1 MEQIAV
7 ISSPR
12 LVRVD
17 GGGGWL
23 HWGYPDIHKNHD
35 FNYNIS
41 WSFFFGF
48 GTQKTCTKKTSNTWV
63 ILCDGAEIAA
73 ENSHALKQETSIWH
87 RAIHG
92 SAGIKGFIG
101 KSNLIQCAST
111 ILLGWKRSSFLPQT
125 FKPNTVFPAR
135 EPWETLF
142 FSTKKQPSVTLH
154 DSSAAA
160 LHALQD
166 MLVSTRLTPSQRWT
180 LLESSKRSL
189 FCFFFGVFQSLFWK
203 TCFSFPQWQRVSG
216 HGDYTSIYQRLYYY
230 TIWIMIAA
238 IWTSLSTR
246 T

>member
-63 ILCDGAEIAA
+63 ILCDGAEIAS
-73 ENSHALKQETSIWH
+73 ENSRALKQETSIWH

-111 ILLGWKRSSFLPQT
+111 
-125 FKPNTVFPAR
+125 
-135 EPWETLF
+135 F
-142 FSTKKQPSVTLH
+142 FVGLKKKQFPPSKLQTQHVFSSKRTLGNLVFH
-154 DSSAAA
+154 QQNNQVLPFTIPQQVPFIPSCPS
-160 LHALQD
+160 QD

-180 LLESSKRSL
+180 LLESSKRSFVL
-189 FCFFFGVFQSLFWK
+189 FFFLAFFRVCFWK
-203 TCFSFPQWQRVSG
+203 TCF
-216 HGDYTSIYQRLYYY
+216 
-230 TIWIMIAA
+230 
-238 IWTSLSTR
+238 
-246 T
+246 

>member
-7 ISSPR
+7 ISSPPVSEGR
-12 LVRVD
+12 WGGVD
-17 GGGGWL
+17 SIGGIPTFTKTMIL
-23 HWGYPDIHKNHD
+23 YI
-35 FNYNIS
+35 NIS

-101 KSNLIQCAST
+101 KSNLIQRAST
-111 ILLGWKRSSFLPQT
+111 FFVGLEKEAVSSLKTSNPTRF
-125 FKPNTVFPAR
+125 FPAR

-142 FSTKKQPSVTLH
+142 FSTKKQTKCYPSRFLSRFH
-154 DSSAAA
+154 SSFRCPSK
-160 LHALQD
+160 D

-180 LLESSKRSL
+180 LLESSKRSW
-189 FCFFFGVFQSLFWK
+189 FWCFFFVGVFQSLFWNNV
-203 TCFSFPQWQRVSG
+203 F
-216 HGDYTSIYQRLYYY
+216 
-230 TIWIMIAA
+230 
-238 IWTSLSTR
+238 
-246 T
+246 